1 MQCVFSA
8 VALHRRKI
16 VDYNEKHIRNDSR
29 QRKLIR
35 KKAKKN
41 VAQHLAYRRITW
53 LLCRGIDG
61 ARLMLLSSAEK
72 IFQWETNMS
81 ELRCFTYI
89 SERVRNTIREREEI
103 IRTRIKN
110 NNTNIYTNGME
121 NAKGNSLLWC
131 NYKRYCW
138 SQVCWG
144 SIHAIRQFSIILKK
158 WCFFAFSS
166 SYLFFAIYISII
178 FVVCRFIR
186 DAHNV
191 VTRADS
197 GNIERILSLFDDF
210 HMFFSS
216 VALSRCFCFSWK
228 WLIYT
233 HTHTHN
239 CVALKLQNTQMMRD

>member
-16 VDYNEKHIRNDSR
+16 VDYNEKHIRNDWR

-35 KKAKKN
+35 KKAEKN

-89 SERVRNTIREREEI
+89 SERVRKTIREREEI

-158 WCFFAFSS
+158 WCFFRI
-166 SYLFFAIYISII
+166 LFFVSLFCHLYFYYI
-178 FVVCRFIR
+178 RR
-186 DAHNV
+186 
-191 VTRADS
+191 
-197 GNIERILSLFDDF
+197 LSLYSWCTQCRYQGWQWKHRTHFIF
-210 HMFFSS
+210 IWRFSHVFFFC
-216 VALSRCFCFSWK
+216 CFK
-228 WLIYT
+228 
-233 HTHTHN
+233 
-239 CVALKLQNTQMMRD
+239 